1 MENGVKED
9 LYKYLRSV
17 GELDERMPECP
28 DVADAW
34 RKIAE
39 AYLPDGIREFSGY
52 PTVSL
57 GWMMFLGMAMAQ
69 FWDENWTEYG
79 QNTTIYEMLRDKR
92 GYDNMDEYILE
103 EVLRLDAEKRRQTSQ
118 LVGECASRTLAILRN
133 SDIEAGTEDAFRDYV
148 ACLRQMYLYGTAV
161 QLNRLGYHMTLMG

>member
-57 GWMMFLGMAMAQ
+57 GWMMFLGWRWHSSGMRI
-69 FWDENWTEYG
+69 G
-79 QNTTIYEMLRDKR
+79 QN
-92 GYDNMDEYILE
+92 
-103 EVLRLDAEKRRQTSQ
+103 
-118 LVGECASRTLAILRN
+118 
-133 SDIEAGTEDAFRDYV
+133 
-148 ACLRQMYLYGTAV
+148 
-161 QLNRLGYHMTLMG
+161 MGRIPISMRC

>member
-39 AYLPDGIREFSGY
+39 VYLPDGIREFSGY
-52 PTVSL
+52 PTVS
-57 GWMMFLGMAMAQ
+57 
-69 FWDENWTEYG
+69 
-79 QNTTIYEMLRDKR
+79 
-92 GYDNMDEYILE
+92 
-103 EVLRLDAEKRRQTSQ
+103 
-118 LVGECASRTLAILRN
+118 
-133 SDIEAGTEDAFRDYV
+133 
-148 ACLRQMYLYGTAV
+148 
-161 QLNRLGYHMTLMG
+161 

>member
-52 PTVSL
+52 LVRMDDVSGNGDGTVL
-57 GWMMFLGMAMAQ
+57 G
-69 FWDENWTEYG
+69 
-79 QNTTIYEMLRDKR
+79 
-92 GYDNMDEYILE
+92 
-103 EVLRLDAEKRRQTSQ
+103 
-118 LVGECASRTLAILRN
+118 
-133 SDIEAGTEDAFRDYV
+133 
-148 ACLRQMYLYGTAV
+148 
-161 QLNRLGYHMTLMG
+161 

>member
-39 AYLPDGIREFSGY
+39 VYLPDGIREFSGY

-79 QNTTIYEMLRDKR
+79 RIPISMR
-92 GYDNMDEYILE
+92 
-103 EVLRLDAEKRRQTSQ
+103 
-118 LVGECASRTLAILRN
+118 C
-133 SDIEAGTEDAFRDYV
+133 
-148 ACLRQMYLYGTAV
+148 
-161 QLNRLGYHMTLMG
+161 

>member
-1 MENGVKED
+1 MENGVKKD

-79 QNTTIYEMLRDKR
+79 QNTNIYEMLRDKR

-103 EVLRLDAEKRRQTSQ
+103 EVLRLDAEKAAADKPTRRRVCVADSRYIEKLRHRSWYGGRFQGLCS
-118 LVGECASRTLAILRN
+118 VFASNVSVRCCCSA
-133 SDIEAGTEDAFRDYV
+133 
-148 ACLRQMYLYGTAV
+148 
-161 QLNRLGYHMTLMG
+161 

>member
-79 QNTTIYEMLRDKR
+79 QNTNIYEMLRGKR

-103 EVLRLDAEKRRQTSQ
+103 EVLRLDAETIKS
-118 LVGECASRTLAILRN
+118 LVRA
-133 SDIEAGTEDAFRDYV
+133 
-148 ACLRQMYLYGTAV
+148 
-161 QLNRLGYHMTLMG
+161 